1 MVMLFVTH
9 AGACTLYA
17 LLKAVNGTALTCIP
31 LEPAHPVDYHDKHE
45 TLQRNV
51 TDLYTTLHN
60 TWGVSRHMLGEKV
73 QQNIP
78 AQLETHTLSHTH
90 TDRQRDTQ
98 MVRVIIKPVDTTL
111 EEHVSDDTL
120 PSLELAC
127 TLMSRAR

>member
-1 MVMLFVTH
+1 M
-9 AGACTLYA
+9 GC
-17 LLKAVNGTALTCIP
+17 
-31 LEPAHPVDYHDKHE
+31 
-45 TLQRNV
+45 
-51 TDLYTTLHN
+51 
-60 TWGVSRHMLGEKV
+60 VSRHMLGENV

-78 AQLETHTLSHTH
+78 AQLDTHTHTHTLSHTH

-98 MVRVIIKPVDTTL
+98 MVRVIGKPVDTTL